1 MRCPEVRGDAL
12 LVPGDRSNVSAFFV
26 LVSYDVCEKFVFPL
40 CEYLKNEVVY
50 SDLPRID
57 AWL

>member
-1 MRCPEVRGDAL
+1 MLCLSQVIAL
-12 LVPGDRSNVSAFFV
+12 TYLLSLF